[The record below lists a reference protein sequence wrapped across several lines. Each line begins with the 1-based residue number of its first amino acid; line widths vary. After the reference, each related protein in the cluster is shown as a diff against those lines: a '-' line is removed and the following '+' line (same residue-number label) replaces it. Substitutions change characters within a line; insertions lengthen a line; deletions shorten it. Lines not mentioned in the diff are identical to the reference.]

1 MLGYGTHQGMV
12 VIMMKKNNKD
22 SIQFWLGLIAT
33 ITDANDL
40 AKKQAENAK
49 LIIPFLKST
58 ELKMKKILESNNK
71 IKKKHSGIHK

>member
-71 IKKKHSGIHK
+71 I

>member
-22 SIQFWLGLIAT
+22 SIHFWLGLIAT